1 MRREITVLRPAVVL
15 SLILVAG
22 ACHKKTPAQLPP
34 GGVAE
39 PTTSTP
45 PPPAPPTCTL
55 SAEPAAVELGKSV
68 VLSWKS
74 ENATDLDL
82 QPGLGKQQA
91 QGSVSV
97 TPQESTTYTMTVS
110 GSAGNGSCT
119 ARVTVTVPP
128 PPQKPQVQE
137 ESLEE
142 QFRTQVKDAYF
153 ALDKSDLSP
162 EAQQALTDDAAFLK
176 AHSDVTVTLEGN
188 CDERGSEEYN
198 LGLGDRR
205 AQSAKQFILAL
216 GVPAAR
222 ISTISYGKDRP
233 VCLESQESC
242 WWKNR
247 RVHVALN
254 KGGAPGGL

>member
-1 MRREITVLRPAVVL
+1 MRREITAFRSAVVL
-15 SLILVAG
+15 SLILVVG
-22 ACHKKTPAQLPP
+22 ACHKKTPAQLPS
-34 GGVAE
+34 GGVTA
-39 PTTSTP
+39 PTTPAP

-55 SAEPAAVELGKSV
+55 TAEPAAVEVGKSV

-82 QPGLGKQQA
+82 QPGVGKQQA

-97 TPQESTTYTMTVS
+97 TPQESTTYTLSMS
-110 GSAGNGSCT
+110 GPSGNGSCT

-153 ALDKSDLSP
+153 DLDKSDLKP

-176 AHSDVTVTLEGN
+176 GHPDVTVSLEGN

-205 AQSAKQFILAL
+205 AQSAKQFIQAL
-216 GVPAAR
+216 GISPDR
-222 ISTISYGKDRP
+222 LSTISYGKDRP

-254 KGGAPGGL
+254 KGGVPGGL